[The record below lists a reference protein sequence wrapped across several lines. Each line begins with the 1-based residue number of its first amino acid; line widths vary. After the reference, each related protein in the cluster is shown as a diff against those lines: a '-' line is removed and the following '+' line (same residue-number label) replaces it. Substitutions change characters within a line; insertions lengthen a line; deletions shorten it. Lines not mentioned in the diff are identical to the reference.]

1 MNEQPNIDWCKVL
14 YNGKGYGVAFTKEEL
29 EALRQID
36 RETNDRIE

>member
-14 YNGKGYGVAFTKEEL
+14 YNGEGYDVAFMKEKL

-36 RETNDRIE
+36 RETNARIE